1 MATQTAAAA
10 PLTPARAAATTT
22 TSADKSASS
31 KQQVRR
37 NRRET
42 LVTPAS
48 VWRFS
53 NPNGPAT
60 RVYVFNISLGGIAF
74 RCRQTFERDA
84 VHFIRLAAGPLKLE
98 HRIRVVWCK
107 KREEGLFDIGAEFIQ
122 QRG

>member
-1 MATQTAAAA
+1 MATETAAASVA
-10 PLTPARAAATTT
+10 HARAAASAEKS
-22 TSADKSASS
+22 TSK
-31 KQQVRR
+31 KQQIRR
-37 NRRET
+37 SRRET

-48 VWRFS
+48 LWRFA

-98 HRIRVVWCK
+98 HRIRVVWCR
-107 KREEGLFDIGAEFIQ
+107 KREEGLFDIGAEFIP